1 MKTLSCVQLLATPW
15 TAAYQ
20 ASPSMWF
27 SRQEY
32 WSGMPLPSPHHLPT
46 LLHFQFNWWYGI
58 VWDFP
63 GGSDCKETDCKAGDP
78 GLITELGRSPEVGN
92 SNSLQYSCL
101 ENSVDR
107 RAWRATVHRVTKSQL
122 DTTERLTLSGCSL
135 FIEPF
140 KSSLGDSNVHQ
151 NLEIHCLKG
160 YEQK

>member
-1 MKTLSCVQLLATPW
+1 MGQRLNFN
-15 TAAYQ
+15 YF
-20 ASPSMWF
+20 PSG
-27 SRQEY
+27 SVVKN
-32 WSGMPLPSPHHLPT
+32 LPA
-46 LLHFQFNWWYGI
+46 
-58 VWDFP
+58 
-63 GGSDCKETDCKAGDP
+63 KAGGLSLIP
-78 GLITELGRSPEVGN
+78 GSGSAHEEGN
-92 SNSLQYSCL
+92 DNSLQYSCL